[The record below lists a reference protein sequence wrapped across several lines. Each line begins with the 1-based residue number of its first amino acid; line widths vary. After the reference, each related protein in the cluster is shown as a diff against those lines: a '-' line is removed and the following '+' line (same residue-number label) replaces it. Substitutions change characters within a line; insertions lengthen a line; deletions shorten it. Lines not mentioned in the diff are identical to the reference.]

1 MFEHEKNHNPTSIM
15 NSATILLADNGSR
28 RPESVLNLRRIARM
42 LSAECAQ
49 TVLPV
54 SLQHAD
60 RIPAEALDDQP
71 ADTFAPLL
79 ERLLEQGERDFI
91 VLPLFFGPSRALSSF
106 IPEQVA
112 HLKAQYGAFELSVA
126 PVLCPLPEGESRLAG
141 ILEAQLPDTT
151 QRVILVDHGSPI
163 PSVTAVRRY
172 LADSLRHRLGPQVT
186 LYEAVMERRGG
197 VQYDFNGE
205 LLEEVLRREGE
216 RDSHSPIALS
226 LLFLS
231 PGRHAGPGGDIETIC
246 ERIRQQFPH
255 WPIRTSG
262 LVGDHPDLIPIL
274 KDRLDSLFINSSFG
288 VQNGLNP
295 S

>member
-1 MFEHEKNHNPTSIM
+1 M
-15 NSATILLADNGSR
+15 NSPTILLADNGSR
-28 RPESVLNLRRIARM
+28 RPESVINLRRIAGM
-42 LSAECAQ
+42 LSTECGR

-60 RIPAEALDDQP
+60 RIPAKALDGQP

-79 ERLLEQGERDFI
+79 ERLLGQGEREFI

-106 IPEQVA
+106 IPEQVTR
-112 HLKAQYGAFELSVA
+112 LSAQYGEFELSVA

-141 ILEAQLPDTT
+141 ILEAQLPAQI
-151 QRVILVDHGSPI
+151 QRIILVDHGSPI

-172 LADSLRHRLGPQVT
+172 LADSLRQRLGPSVT
-186 LYEAVMERRGG
+186 LHEAVMERRTG

-205 LLEEVLRREGE
+205 LLEEVLLSEGE
-216 RDSHSPIALS
+216 RDSITPIALS
-226 LLFLS
+226 MLFLS

-246 ERIRQQFPH
+246 EGIRHRYPN
-255 WPIRTSG
+255 WPIHISG

-274 KDRLDSLFINSSFG
+274 KDRLDCML
-288 VQNGLNP
+288 LN
-295 S
+295 